1 MSWFFAKPK
10 PKYNCNWVRDE
21 KIEEINSQEDCQDN
35 KLFKQSTSYV
45 TLEVNNYIQL
55 ITKVVDMRTICPDI
69 YDQGQDGS
77 STTNA
82 IAANIEIEEMKQGNK
97 NIFIPSRNFIYYNE
111 RFIEVNTDS
120 GTREAREAR
129 EARISDSVKII
140 NQYGICEE
148 NLWPY
153 NTSNFSVKP
162 PEDCYASAKLRA
174 GIFKVNKLSQNL
186 EQLKQS
192 LINGN
197 PIIFGMV
204 VFESFEEIGQDGIMK
219 MPQPNEKICG
229 GHCQLICGFFEDKKV
244 FIVRNSWGDKWGDK
258 GYSYISYD
266 FITNREYCSDFQS
279 ISSVFTA

>member
-1 MSWFFAKPK
+1 MSWFFPKPK
-10 PKYNCNWVRDE
+10 PKYNYNWVRDE
-21 KIEEINSQEDCQDN
+21 KIEEINSQEDSEDN

-45 TLEVNNYIQL
+45 TLEVNNYIQS
-55 ITKVVDMRTICPDI
+55 ITKVVDMRTICPKI
-69 YDQGQDGS
+69 YDQGQEGS
-77 STTNA
+77 CTANA
-82 IAANIEIEEMKQGNK
+82 IAANIEIEEIKQGNK

-111 RFIEVNTDS
+111 RFIEGTVNTDS
-120 GTREAREAR
+120 G
-129 EARISDSVKII
+129 ARISDGVKTI

-148 NLWPY
+148 TLWPY
-153 NTSNFSVKP
+153 NTSNFTVKP
-162 PEDCYASAKLRA
+162 AEDCYAAAKLRA
-174 GIFKVNKLSQNL
+174 GTFKVNKLSQNL

-192 LINGN
+192 LINGH
-197 PIIFGMV
+197 PIVFGMV
-204 VFESFEEIGQDGIMK
+204 VFQSFEEIGQDGIMK

-229 GHCQLICGFFEDKKV
+229 GHCQLICGFLEDKKV